1 MYRSSFIKN
10 VIFGVIVSIL
20 LLVLGIQ
27 AWTIR
32 SQGYE
37 IISLRN
43 DNIAS
48 RADLDALRL
57 KIINMTDKENV
68 NVVPDEEP
76 DEQSD
81 AVPEQK
87 IGPELALYEKRVK
100 EDHELFGDLIME
112 SYYSDHPYYRR
123 KHDNYVRWIEA
134 SYKDKTYSLHAS
146 FYRSNKQSIIYTDE
160 MITSYKFEDA
170 YFDGAAHDTRDIYVG
185 TINRNPYWNKSR
197 RLTLSDI
204 VSKDQIP
211 KMTELLIESF
221 KKELDKKGWKYKI
234 LEDGSLDTG
243 HDLPKP
249 TENFY
254 YAADGL
260 HFVYNEYEIHCYAAG
275 DFDICIDWPL
285 PESVTWRYKG
295 AGTDDRPAVFDD

>member
-1 MYRSSFIKN
+1 
-10 VIFGVIVSIL
+10 
-20 LLVLGIQ
+20 
-27 AWTIR
+27 
-32 SQGYE
+32 
-37 IISLRN
+37 
-43 DNIAS
+43 
-48 RADLDALRL
+48 
-57 KIINMTDKENV
+57 
-68 NVVPDEEP
+68 
-76 DEQSD
+76 
-81 AVPEQK
+81 
-87 IGPELALYEKRVK
+87 
-100 EDHELFGDLIME
+100 
-112 SYYSDHPYYRR
+112 
-123 KHDNYVRWIEA
+123 
-134 SYKDKTYSLHAS
+134 
-146 FYRSNKQSIIYTDE
+146 

-275 DFDICIDWPL
+275 GFDICIDWSL

>member
-43 DNIAS
+43 DNIANRS
-48 RADLDALRL
+48 DLDALRL
-57 KIINMTDKENV
+57 KIIGMTSDEKV
-68 NVVPDEEP
+68 DVVPDEESN
-76 DEQSD
+76 E
-81 AVPEQK
+81 VPEQK

-123 KHDNYVRWIEA
+123 KHDSYVRWIEDNC
-134 SYKDKTYSLHAS
+134 KDKDYSLHAS

-275 DFDICIDWPL
+275 DFDICIDWSL

>member
-43 DNIAS
+43 DNIANRS
-48 RADLDALRL
+48 DLDALRL
-57 KIINMTDKENV
+57 KIIGMTSDEKV
-68 NVVPDEEP
+68 DVVPDEESN
-76 DEQSD
+76 E
-81 AVPEQK
+81 VPEQK
-87 IGPELALYEKRVK
+87 IGPELARYEKRIQG
-100 EDHELFGDLIME
+100 DHELFGDLIMDG
-112 SYYSDHPYYRR
+112 YLSDDPYYRR
-123 KHDNYVRWIEA
+123 KHDSHVRWIEG
-134 SYKDKTYSLHAS
+134 YYEFETPFSLHTD
-146 FYRSNKQSIIYTDE
+146 YYQLEKESIIYADE

-170 YFDGAAHDTRDIYVG
+170 YYKGGAHDTKKIYVG
-185 TINRNPYWNKSR
+185 TINHNPYWKKSR

-285 PESVTWRYKG
+285 PESVTWRYKFFD
-295 AGTDDRPAVFDD
+295 GTDDIPAVFDD